1 MATMA
6 RSWSRSIRFACA
18 IALAL
23 AAPAAAQAPADPRPP
38 LMLMGT
44 VPIFWGEAA
53 EFADLV
59 NGGGDPHW
67 ARAVLERG
75 FALVPLDRLDPAQ
88 LAAGGTRLLMA
99 QPRTLSAAENVVLDG
114 WVRGGGHVLLFADP
128 LMTGE
133 SRFGIGDRRR
143 PQDVALLSPLLAHW
157 GLELQ
162 MADDQVL
169 GVVTG
174 EAGVTRLPVN
184 VPGRLVALPEGSC
197 VVLGD
202 GLAARCTLGAGEALV
217 VADAAV
223 LDHEG
228 PWPGA
233 QAGLAA
239 LVESIFPGTA
249 GQLGEFGEDMQ
260 ATHEIGGNPPFPD
273 SLPMARDSSGM
284 P

>member
-1 MATMA
+1 MA
-6 RSWSRSIRFACA
+6 RSWFRSIRFACA

-23 AAPAAAQAPADPRPP
+23 AAPASAQAPADPRLP

-59 NGGGDPHW
+59 NGGGEPHW
-67 ARAVLERG
+67 ARPLLERG
-75 FALVPLDRLDPAQ
+75 FTLVPLDTLDPAQ

-99 QPRTLSAAENVVLDG
+99 QPRTLSAAENVALDG
-114 WVRGGGHVLLFADP
+114 WVRNGGHVLLFADP

-133 SRFGIGDRRR
+133 SAFGIGDRRR

-157 GLELQ
+157 GLALHFDENQ
-162 MADDQVL
+162 SL

-174 EAGVTRLPVN
+174 HAGVARLPVN
-184 VPGRLVALPEGSC
+184 LAGRLVALPDGAC
-197 VVLGD
+197 AVLGD
-202 GLAARCTLGAGEALV
+202 GLAARCPLGAGEALV

-223 LDHEG
+223 LDHQG

-233 QAGLAA
+233 QAGLVA
-239 LVESIFPGTA
+239 LLESIFPDA
-249 GQLGEFGEDMQ
+249 ADHLGEFGEDAQ
-260 ATHEIGGNPPFPD
+260 AAGENGGIPPIPD
-273 SLPMARDSSGM
+273 LLSELPQSSGS